1 MSIVDWSL
9 VRDGPRKRMLKSE
22 VENHS
27 LEKAAEEWLT
37 KIGDRR
43 AASKLDY
50 YYKFWSWKAQ
60 PPPNEMCQI
69 TPLTLAEIFVQ
80 VVPDLNPGLVQL
92 QAAIVAN
99 HNDNASKKCLF
110 SGTPCVESRLVA
122 GSIRKILSRFREVK
136 RHPDKLRSLL
146 KKATSKERYLIL
158 GIVAQI
164 KLDSGSTSLESRS
177 SGSLDIVP
185 SQEGGPSTGSIDSD
199 IDDELAQLGTVIDR
213 SGGTHPTSSEFDIDD
228 ELAQLA
234 NPIVR
239 YEATPPIG
247 TSPSLLPAPPG
258 RRNVD
263 AHALVAVAVPTSQH
277 EDRELRPTT
286 SDELEEIERSCQ
298 RRRVLQRSLTDD
310 LMDIENAKVDLVRGA
325 VACDIADIRSMA
337 ATPLPTG
344 KGKLSRDCTTEK
356 KESEGKESSITDS
369 KIKGRSWEEC
379 KSKKEYQSKS

>member
-1 MSIVDWSL
+1 MSVVQESL

-22 VENHS
+22 VENHT
-27 LEKAAEEWLT
+27 LEVAVEEWLT

-50 YYKFWSWKAQ
+50 YHKYWTWKAQ
-60 PPPNEMCQI
+60 PLPNELCQL
-69 TPLTLAEIFVQ
+69 TPLALAEIFVK

-99 HNDNASKKCLF
+99 HNDSVMKNCLF

-122 GSIRKILSRFREVK
+122 GSIRKMLSRFRELK
-136 RHPDKLRSLL
+136 RHSEKLRATM
-146 KKATSKERYLIL
+146 KNATSKERHLIL
-158 GIVAQI
+158 EIVAQI
-164 KLDSGSTSLESRS
+164 KLGSGFTSLESRS
-177 SGSLDIVP
+177 SSSLDIVP
-185 SQEGGPSTGSIDSD
+185 SQEGGPSTGSIDGD
-199 IDDELAQLGTVIDR
+199 IDDELAQLGTFIDR

-258 RRNVD
+258 RSNVD
-263 AHALVAVAVPTSQH
+263 AHALVAVAVPTSQR

-298 RRRVLQRSLTDD
+298 RRRVLKRSLTDEI
-310 LMDIENAKVDLVRGA
+310 MDIENTKLHLVRGA
-325 VACDIADIRSMA
+325 MACDIADIRSIA

-369 KIKGRSWEEC
+369 KIKCRSWEEC
-379 KSKKEYQSKS
+379 KSKSEYQSKS

>member
-1 MSIVDWSL
+1 MSIVQESL
-9 VRDGPRKRMLKSE
+9 VRDDPRKRMLKSE
-22 VENHS
+22 VDNCS
-27 LEKAAEEWLT
+27 LELAVEEWLQ
-37 KIGDRR
+37 KNGDRR

-50 YYKFWSWKAQ
+50 YHKYWSWKAQ
-60 PPPNEMCQI
+60 PLPKELCVM
-69 TPLTLAEIFVQ
+69 TPLTLAEVFVK

-99 HNDNASKKCLF
+99 HNDSDLKKCLF

-122 GSIRKILSRFREVK
+122 GIIRKILSRFRELK
-136 RHPDKLRSLL
+136 RHSEKLRAII

-164 KLDSGSTSLESRS
+164 KLGSGFTSLESRS
-177 SGSLDIVP
+177 SSSLDIVP
-185 SQEGGPSTGSIDSD
+185 SQEGGPSTGSIDDD
-199 IDDELAQLGTVIDR
+199 IDNELAQLGTFIDR

-239 YEATPPIG
+239 YGATPPIG

-258 RRNVD
+258 RSNVD
-263 AHALVAVAVPTSQH
+263 AHALVAVVVPTSQR

-298 RRRVLQRSLTDD
+298 RRRVLKRSLTDEI
-310 LMDIENAKVDLVRGA
+310 MDIENTKLHLVRGA
-325 VACDIADIRSMA
+325 MASDIADIRSIA

-356 KESEGKESSITDS
+356 KESEGKKNITDS
-369 KIKGRSWEEC
+369 KIKCRSWEEC
-379 KSKKEYQSKS
+379 KSKSEYQSKS

>member
-1 MSIVDWSL
+1 MSIVQESL

-22 VENHS
+22 VDNYS
-27 LEKAAEEWLT
+27 LELGVEEWLK

-50 YYKFWSWKAQ
+50 YHKYWTWKAQ
-60 PPPNEMCQI
+60 PLPNELCEL
-69 TPLTLAEIFVQ
+69 TPLTLAEIFVK

-99 HNDNASKKCLF
+99 HNESVMKNCLF

-122 GSIRKILSRFREVK
+122 GSIRKILSRFRELK
-136 RHPDKLRSLL
+136 RHPDKLRSTL
-146 KKATSKERYLIL
+146 KKSSSKERYLIL

-164 KLDSGSTSLESRS
+164 KLVSGSTSLESRS

-199 IDDELAQLGTVIDR
+199 IDDELAQLGSFIDR

-239 YEATPPIG
+239 YGATPPIG

-258 RRNVD
+258 RSNVD
-263 AHALVAVAVPTSQH
+263 AHALVAVAVPTSQR

-298 RRRVLQRSLTDD
+298 RRRVLQRSLTDEI
-310 LMDIENAKVDLVRGA
+310 MDIENTNLHLVRGA
-325 VACDIADIRSMA
+325 VACDIADIRSIA

-356 KESEGKESSITDS
+356 KGIRS
-369 KIKGRSWEEC
+369 KRK
-379 KSKKEYQSKS
+379 